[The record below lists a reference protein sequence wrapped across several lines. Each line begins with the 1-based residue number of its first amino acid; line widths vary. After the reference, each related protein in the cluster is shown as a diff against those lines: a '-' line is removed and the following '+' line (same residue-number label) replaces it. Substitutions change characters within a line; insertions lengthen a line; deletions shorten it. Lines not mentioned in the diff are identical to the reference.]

1 MMVVWVRVVNVRGN
15 KKCQIRVEL
24 TGVTVLRC
32 EYEGEMLNI
41 MPNFY
46 SWMSGWM
53 VVSFTKIENS
63 M

>member
-1 MMVVWVRVVNVRGN
+1 M
-15 KKCQIRVEL
+15 
-24 TGVTVLRC
+24 LRC

-63 M
+63 MWQLYWMEIWDHIKFEMVIGYQRGNIK